1 MEARIMNQGELRA
14 INDAMPPEAKYGDVF
29 KAIAEKQ
36 DAISFK
42 AGQDSRLKE
51 VKEWI
56 ETNYYIDEHGCR
68 RIPEEFWQ
76 AFLKGLE

>member
-1 MEARIMNQGELRA
+1 MEARYELSCDNCGNAFWSKDGFLKRHLCRRCL
-14 INDAMPPEAKYGDVF
+14 IV
-29 KAIAEKQ
+29 
-36 DAISFK
+36 FK

-76 AFLKGLE
+76 AFVKGLEGDQK